1 MKSKNGSDMSTNTTS
16 LMMNSHLKGHE
27 AKITNIQ
34 SSTGL
39 IDIHLNHKIT
49 VKGKSKQSII
59 VKDKD
64 DSKIYPSQLSFGAP
78 IVEVSP
84 EVYNTLKLT
93 ILLIRCTVLISI
105 LTKM

>member
-1 MKSKNGSDMSTNTTS
+1 MKSKNGSDMSTNTS

-64 DSKIYPSQLSFGAP
+64 DSKIYPSQLSFGA
-78 IVEVSP
+78 VEVSRRS
-84 EVYNTLKLT
+84 T
-93 ILLIRCTVLISI
+93 
-105 LTKM
+105 